1 MGTQYPNKI
10 SALVELKS
18 KLAEHQKLH
27 KIEDILDDA
36 MLIGFLNG
44 KKYNVNDSL
53 KCLEQFVYIRTEKYP
68 SFSMKYLIPSTLPM
82 LDVQCIRTLKYMD
95 KGCRRIG
102 VGQISLWDPS
112 KNNVHELLAEN
123 VLHLDESIRNY
134 MTHSEG
140 NEFIMIIDMAG
151 FCVQHFRNATPSR
164 IVQYFDFF
172 LPPEAETVISNS
184 SRKNLARVCKQF
196 YLNILLRNRSE
207 LLVTIDEEL
216 FSLQVTNWLM
226 VVGAMSCRGV
236 LPLIKV
242 PQKVKE
248 SSKYYVDLV
257 LKPLLEYNFPNLHG
271 KIIIKVIFH
280 HDGASS
286 QTAKLTQDYANDL
299 EPRLGIKI
307 IWNNGVWKKLKRVSQ
322 LLGAVGEAF
331 LKLFIHDD
339 FASLHDHL
347 PATALP
353 VSLGG
358 HLSDEDAFENEF
370 VPGIR
375 NQERFYTRM
384 AELAMVS

>member
-172 LPPEAETVISNS
+172 LNNAPVRVVAIHLL
-184 SRKNLARVCKQF
+184 NLSKMGNIVVSVCKRF
-196 YLNILLRNRSE
+196 
-207 LLVTIDEEL
+207 
-216 FSLQVTNWLM
+216 M
-226 VVGAMSCRGV
+226 
-236 LPLIKV
+236 
-242 PQKVKE
+242 KE
-248 SSKYYVDLV
+248 
-257 LKPLLEYNFPNLHG
+257 
-271 KIIIKVIFH
+271 KI
-280 HDGASS
+280 
-286 QTAKLTQDYANDL
+286 
-299 EPRLGIKI
+299 R
-307 IWNNGVWKKLKRVSQ
+307 KR
-322 LLGAVGEAF
+322 
-331 LKLFIHDD
+331 LFIHDD